1 MVAGIRRAAFA
12 FALLTTAAGAAP
24 RASAQSSLSRP
35 GRSGSGAILWFARAF
50 PNLDMEL
57 YAESGQA
64 QGVRV
69 SVMVYWAKDAKD
81 HCFLAPA
88 DLRVGF
94 GGKAMRLARQGHP
107 YGPTS
112 ISGVSFQLSNCAPAV
127 FTLDDAIPLPTD
139 EAAVVTLDQGGSHAE
154 MRVATFFQPRRLELA
169 GGARLRAGV
178 RVSARW
184 LPTSDEWS
192 GYDAS
197 TVVEI
202 RRDRR
207 IEARIEKRQGLRAGD
222 GRFDFV
228 IPALPAGPAELAI
241 NLGYLRAS
249 PAIES
254 CRGVHRCYADR
265 AGVPGSPPAI
275 DVQIVE

>member
-1 MVAGIRRAAFA
+1 MSYRSEIPPREAIASAGRCGLVWPCYHLGTMVAGIRRAAFA

-112 ISGVSFQLSNCAPAV
+112 ISGVSFQLSNCAPGA
-127 FTLDDAIPLPTD
+127 
-139 EAAVVTLDQGGSHAE
+139 GS
-154 MRVATFFQPRRLELA
+154 
-169 GGARLRAGV
+169 
-178 RVSARW
+178 
-184 LPTSDEWS
+184 
-192 GYDAS
+192 
-197 TVVEI
+197 
-202 RRDRR
+202 
-207 IEARIEKRQGLRAGD
+207 
-222 GRFDFV
+222 GR
-228 IPALPAGPAELAI
+228 
-241 NLGYLRAS
+241 
-249 PAIES
+249 
-254 CRGVHRCYADR
+254 
-265 AGVPGSPPAI
+265 
-275 DVQIVE
+275 